1 MKQKQMNKNILQK
14 YKMQIKQELIL
25 IKNKVVFY
33 NFMKKEMKQVVK
45 K

>member
-25 IKNKVVFY
+25 IKNKVIFL
-33 NFMKKEMKQVVK
+33 NFMKKEMKTVVK